1 MDAPNF
7 NAEADAE
14 RLRKA
19 MKGAGTDEQ
28 AIIEVFTKRSAKQR
42 LQIALFFK
50 TMYGKDLLKD
60 LKSETSFN
68 FKTLIEA

>member
-1 MDAPNF
+1 VEAPGF

-19 MKGAGTDEQ
+19 MKGMGTDEP
-28 AIIEVFTKRSAKQR
+28 AIIDVFSKRTAKQR

-50 TMYGKDLLKD
+50 TMYGKDLAQD

-68 FKTLIEA
+68 FKSLIQA